1 MRVKRG
7 LAAHRR
13 HKKYLSAAKGFRGG
27 RSRLYRTAR
36 EAVERSLQYS
46 FIGRKHRKRDFRTL
60 WILRI
65 NAGARLNGLS
75 YSRLMHGLNKAG
87 IALNRKVLADLA
99 VYHKDDFAKLGYE
112 ILGVSR
118 DSVKSHCGFRD
129 KQSLNFPLLSDKEE
143 TVCNLYGVLKEKTM
157 CGRKCFGIERSTFVI
172 GPDGVIQHALR
183 GVKAKTHVE
192 ELLKLLEA

>member
-75 YSRLMHGLNKAG
+75 YSRLMHGLNRAG
-87 IALNRKVLADLA
+87 IALNRKVLPTSPSTTRTTSPRWWKWPRLPC
-99 VYHKDDFAKLGYE
+99 
-112 ILGVSR
+112 SR
-118 DSVKSHCGFRD
+118 
-129 KQSLNFPLLSDKEE
+129 
-143 TVCNLYGVLKEKTM
+143 
-157 CGRKCFGIERSTFVI
+157 
-172 GPDGVIQHALR
+172 HAT
-183 GVKAKTHVE
+183 AF
-192 ELLKLLEA
+192 